1 MATPH
6 MRATTPT
13 SDPHKGSMAP
23 TTGKE
28 IIAVPNNLHVATV
41 PSDGFVIV
49 HTAETALFQTMRI
62 PALVKM
68 YIRLLLTTTSL
79 PLPKTIDT
87 VQTLADG
94 LTTLQLCSDILSKP
108 SHPRSVLFFLSGLD
122 PASIAH
128 FSKALDIIFE
138 TRDWT
143 EFEREALHNGDF
155 DISPVVWA
163 IMLGPRG
170 LVGEFVRGKMGAAAV
185 LRAEEEWV
193 EMQEGEEG
201 FEKNKKALRWF
212 AGDPLPIH
220 GPSNPSVIQPNLD
233 PVVFN
238 LKSAND
244 IMDKRL
250 TSIPESDPE
259 YVFKTNSLAKAL
271 IPSYRAIQRTDIDVL
286 ERGVAVIRETFRMWD
301 QRPDGW
307 WFSKDCPMDI
317 IREENEKGSDET
329 EVLFLLFKRMLDDC
343 GLGRPQ

>member
-6 MRATTPT
+6 MRATTPI

-28 IIAVPNNLHVATV
+28 IIAVPNNLNVATA
-41 PSDGFVIV
+41 PSDDFVIV

-79 PLPKTIDT
+79 SLPKTIDT

-108 SHPRSVLFFLSGLD
+108 SHPRSVLFYLSGLD

-212 AGDPLPIH
+212 AGEL
-220 GPSNPSVIQPNLD
+220 VKFL
-233 PVVFN
+233 N

-244 IMDKRL
+244 IMDKRH
-250 TSIPESDPE
+250 TSIPESDPKH
-259 YVFKTNSLAKAL
+259 VFKTNSLAEAL
-271 IPSYRAIQRTDIDVL
+271 TPSYRAIQRTDIDVL
-286 ERGVAVIRETFRMWD
+286 ERGVAVIRETFGMWD

-329 EVLFLLFKRMLDDC
+329 EVLFLLFKRMLDDW
-343 GLGRPQ
+343 GLGTPQ